1 MFFIIKK
8 KKKKAQAPIQTKI
21 MLFACSNE
29 YSLF

>member
-1 MFFIIKK
+1 MFFIQKK
-8 KKKKAQAPIQTKI
+8 KNTQATIQTKI